1 MMQLA
6 LVALV
11 AFHAPQRPPLR
22 LSSQLPLNHATAR
35 LPLAPRMLIKV
46 GDQVIAG
53 NDWNSSSPEYGVVRA
68 QAYELKRVYFQGVSG
83 GEIRR
88 VDVESLDAP
97 PPEGCA
103 GYTRYLTLWSPR
115 YHSETRPIVVRP
127 EEVKVVAVKDEVA
140 DSAWLALPGLLWV
153 WVAYSIYQYGES
165 HGFIF

>member
-1 MMQLA
+1 M
-6 LVALV
+6 
-11 AFHAPQRPPLR
+11 
-22 LSSQLPLNHATAR
+22 
-35 LPLAPRMLIKV
+35 
-46 GDQVIAG
+46 
-53 NDWNSSSPEYGVVRA
+53 
-68 QAYELKRVYFQGVSG
+68 
-83 GEIRR
+83 
-88 VDVESLDAP
+88 ESLDAP

-103 GYTRYLTLWSPR
+103 GYTRYLTLWSSR